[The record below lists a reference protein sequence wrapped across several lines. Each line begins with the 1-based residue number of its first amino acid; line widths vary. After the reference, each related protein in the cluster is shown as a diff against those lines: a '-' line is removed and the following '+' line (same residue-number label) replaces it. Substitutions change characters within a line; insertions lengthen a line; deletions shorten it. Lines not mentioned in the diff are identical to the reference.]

1 MPISK
6 KILDQIEKLEA
17 DQKTKE
23 LLLAILN
30 EEDKGNY
37 KFKDT
42 YEKLITSYLDTKDTG
57 DENND

>member
-42 YEKLITSYLDTKDTG
+42 YEKLITSYLETKVKG

>member
-6 KILDQIEKLEA
+6 KILDQIEKLDA

-42 YEKLITSYLDTKDTG
+42 YEKLITSYLETKSKG

>member
-42 YEKLITSYLDTKDTG
+42 YEKLITSYLETKDKG